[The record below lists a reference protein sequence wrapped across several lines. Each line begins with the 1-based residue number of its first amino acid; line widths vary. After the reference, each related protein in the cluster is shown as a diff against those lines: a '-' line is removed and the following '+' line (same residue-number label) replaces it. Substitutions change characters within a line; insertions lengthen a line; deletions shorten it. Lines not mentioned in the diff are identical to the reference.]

1 MVRDPASDVRS
12 LSADRAGPGRL
23 TRDCDRTPRRVPRLS
38 KSRFQ
43 TGLHCH
49 KKLWLSCFEP
59 GLADPVDEVRQA
71 IFDQGHR
78 VGELARAR
86 FPGGVLVAE
95 DHTQSAAA
103 LRTTAELVAA
113 GARCLYEAAFEY
125 NGVLVRADVIARRPD
140 GRWDLVEIK
149 STGKA
154 KPEHVTDVAI
164 QLYVLEG
171 AGLTVGA
178 AGVLHLDTG
187 YVYPGG
193 AYDLERLFSLV
204 DVTEE
209 ARAFLPDVP
218 ALLAEM
224 RAMLAGDCP
233 NIRVGKRC
241 TQPYDCDFRG
251 HCHDYL
257 PEFPVTEIPRIDA
270 EVLDALLADGIWS
283 MREVPSDY
291 LGLNE
296 TQTAAC
302 ALVREGVPR
311 FGPELAE
318 TLRRLTYPLHFLDF
332 ETVATSLPVYPGTH
346 PYQAL
351 PMQWSCHTLHADGSL
366 EHREFLHE
374 DPSDPRR
381 SFAESLLGR
390 LPRLGRVVVYSSYE
404 NTVLSSLTADL
415 PDLSAPIA
423 DLQDRLFDLL
433 PLVRRFV
440 RHPEFHGRASLK
452 NVLPALVDDLSYH
465 GLTIQNGAVAGLRY
479 AAAFADDTSNDERR
493 QVFDDLR
500 AYCATDTLALVR
512 LFETLRA
519 RG

>member
-1 MVRDPASDVRS
+1 MVLDPAPDVRTPN
-12 LSADRAGPGRL
+12 ADRAGPGQPA
-23 TRDCDRTPRRVPRLS
+23 RDCADPPRRVPRLS

-43 TGLHCH
+43 TGLQCH

-78 VGELARAR
+78 VGELARGR
-86 FPGGVLVAE
+86 FPGGVLVEE
-95 DHTQSAAA
+95 DHTQSADA
-103 LRTTAELVAA
+103 LCTTAELIAR
-113 GARCLYEAAFEY
+113 GATCIYEAALEY
-125 NGVLVRADVIARRPD
+125 DGVLVRADVIVRLPD
-140 GRWDLVEIK
+140 GRWDLVEVK

-171 AGLTVGA
+171 AGLEVQA
-178 AGVLHLDTG
+178 AGVLHLDTS
-187 YVYPGG
+187 YVHPGG
-193 AYDLERLFSLV
+193 AHDLDALFALT
-204 DVTEE
+204 DVTQE
-209 ARAFLPDVP
+209 ARAFLPDIP

-224 RAMLAGDCP
+224 TALLAGDCP
-233 NIRVGKRC
+233 DIRVGKRC
-241 TQPYDCDFRG
+241 SQPYDCDFRG

-257 PEFPVTEIPRIDA
+257 PEFPVTEIPRIGA
-270 EVLDALLADGIWS
+270 EVLDVLLADGICS
-283 MREVPSDY
+283 MREVPPDY
-291 LGLNE
+291 SGLNE
-296 TQTAAC
+296 AQAAAC

-311 FGPELAE
+311 FSPELAE
-318 TLRRLTYPLHFLDF
+318 TLRGLTYPLHFLDF
-332 ETVATSLPVYPGTH
+332 ETAASALPVYPGTR

-374 DPSDPRR
+374 EPSDPRR

-404 NTVLSSLTADL
+404 NTVLNSLVADL
-415 PDLSAPIA
+415 PDLAAVIA
-423 DLQDRLFDLL
+423 GLQDRLFDLL
-433 PLVRRFV
+433 PVVRRFV

-452 NVLPALVDDLSYH
+452 YVLPALVDDLSYH
-465 GLTIQNGAVAGLRY
+465 GLAIQNGAVAGLRY
-479 AAAFADDTSNDERR
+479 ASALGQDLAGDERR
-493 QVFDDLR
+493 QVFNDLR

-512 LFETLRA
+512 LFETLKA
-519 RG
+519 RS